1 MMLCWKRQ
9 LKMISQWTP
18 RLMTWRSWCFH
29 LVNCHRKTGVSDEF
43 LPPKFLFASHWTN
56 KISVVFK
63 HLINLQ
69 LAGIRRKYYL
79 WGVFRPKRRSRLN
92 ISTANFIA
100 QTSSTQNAALS
111 YQPDEMEGANTG
123 SSPGQNFMSP
133 LSVLEGVNS
142 GRPRDH
148 FASPLSSCSNS
159 IFTKDSPCHPLSRLN
174 SMERECGRNLD
185 TKNQDVEQHD
195 KCRIQASDIYV
206 STQGNGLVDEFG
218 HFLEPFQ
225 LKSCLSFATKG

>member
-79 WGVFRPKRRSRLN
+79 WGVFRAKKRSRPN
-92 ISTANFIA
+92 IPTLTANFIA
-100 QTSSTQNAALS
+100 QSSSTQNAAQSL
-111 YQPDEMEGANTG
+111 
-123 SSPGQNFMSP
+123 MSP

-142 GRPRDH
+142 REDL
-148 FASPLSSCSNS
+148 ASPLSSCSNS
-159 IFTKDSPCHPLSRLN
+159 ISTKDSPDMLN
-174 SMERECGRNLD
+174 A
-185 TKNQDVEQHD
+185 KKQDVEQQHD
-195 KCRIQASDIYV
+195 KCRIQTACDIYV
-206 STQGNGLVDEFG
+206 STQGEKLSLICNKGVMFITVQPSFG
-218 HFLEPFQ
+218 Y
-225 LKSCLSFATKG
+225 K